1 MNFKFYEGCGRHFPK
16 CRVCNKTII
25 KGDGCFKDKGYYY
38 CVKCGEVV
46 RIKRVAYLESL
57 IIKVKFGE

>member
-1 MNFKFYEGCGRHFPK
+1 MIYNIYKSNGRHTPLCCK
-16 CRVCNKTII
+16 CLTVIK

-57 IIKVKFGE
+57 IIKVKFGK